1 MRQTYYFLSFVL
13 LLFVFISC
21 SNDVVGKGTD
31 TIGLETREVF
41 FKSSKDSIE
50 LRTRKG
56 DDWWL
61 TEISTKDTIYRTHSL
76 NVQVIEGGG
85 LYVEKT
91 GRKSIFIRVDS
102 NLTGLERRFTT
113 VIQAGNYYN
122 TITIIQKANYS
133 YLTKIKQFSQFSK
146 ASITEL
152 FIFIA
157 FNFNQLLMMHMFRCF
172 IRTRVVRSEIIIFI
186 DRILYITCFISHKGR
201 LSSSSRNSCLSIPFI
216 HSATTFAYGA

>member
-31 TIGLETREVF
+31 TIGLETKEVF

-91 GRKSIFIRVDS
+91 GRKSIFIRIDS

-122 TITIIQKANYS
+122 TITKLLQKREMRKDIVIELSYKGFSRASDYS
-133 YLTKIKQFSQFSK
+133 
-146 ASITEL
+146 
-152 FIFIA
+152 
-157 FNFNQLLMMHMFRCF
+157 
-172 IRTRVVRSEIIIFI
+172 
-186 DRILYITCFISHKGR
+186 
-201 LSSSSRNSCLSIPFI
+201 
-216 HSATTFAYGA
+216 

>member
-31 TIGLETREVF
+31 TIGLET
-41 FKSSKDSIE
+41 IE

-91 GRKSIFIRVDS
+91 GRKSIFIRIDS

-122 TITIIQKANYS
+122 TITIIQKA
-133 YLTKIKQFSQFSK
+133 K
-146 ASITEL
+146 E
-152 FIFIA
+152 
-157 FNFNQLLMMHMFRCF
+157 
-172 IRTRVVRSEIIIFI
+172 
-186 DRILYITCFISHKGR
+186 
-201 LSSSSRNSCLSIPFI
+201 
-216 HSATTFAYGA
+216 

>member
-31 TIGLETREVF
+31 TIGLETKEVF

-91 GRKSIFIRVDS
+91 GRKSIFIRIDS

-122 TITIIQKANYS
+122 TIGQRINKKVETAILRLFV
-133 YLTKIKQFSQFSK
+133 YL
-146 ASITEL
+146 L
-152 FIFIA
+152 F
-157 FNFNQLLMMHMFRCF
+157 
-172 IRTRVVRSEIIIFI
+172 
-186 DRILYITCFISHKGR
+186 
-201 LSSSSRNSCLSIPFI
+201 SSRTKFYISSDTIKNQPPLKSAIDFI
-216 HSATTFAYGA
+216 NGLRDLPMKRMVADEGILAGKLIINWTV

>member
-31 TIGLETREVF
+31 TIGLETKEVF

-91 GRKSIFIRVDS
+91 GRKSIFIRIDS

-122 TITIIQKANYS
+122 TITIIQKAKEY
-133 YLTKIKQFSQFSK
+133 IKRWRLLFSAFLF
-146 ASITEL
+146 TYFLVLEL
-152 FIFIA
+152 SFIF
-157 FNFNQLLMMHMFRCF
+157 Q
-172 IRTRVVRSEIIIFI
+172 V
-186 DRILYITCFISHKGR
+186 IL
-201 LSSSSRNSCLSIPFI
+201 
-216 HSATTFAYGA
+216 

>member
-31 TIGLETREVF
+31 TIGLETKEV
-41 FKSSKDSIE
+41 
-50 LRTRKG
+50 
-56 DDWWL
+56 
-61 TEISTKDTIYRTHSL
+61 DTIYRTHSL

-91 GRKSIFIRVDS
+91 GRKSIFIRIDS

-122 TITIIQKANYS
+122 TITIIQKA
-133 YLTKIKQFSQFSK
+133 K
-146 ASITEL
+146 E
-152 FIFIA
+152 
-157 FNFNQLLMMHMFRCF
+157 
-172 IRTRVVRSEIIIFI
+172 
-186 DRILYITCFISHKGR
+186 
-201 LSSSSRNSCLSIPFI
+201 
-216 HSATTFAYGA
+216 

>member
-31 TIGLETREVF
+31 TIGLETKEVF

-91 GRKSIFIRVDS
+91 GRKSIFIRIDS

-122 TITIIQKANYS
+122 TITIIQKAETAILRLFV
-133 YLTKIKQFSQFSK
+133 YL
-146 ASITEL
+146 L
-152 FIFIA
+152 F
-157 FNFNQLLMMHMFRCF
+157 
-172 IRTRVVRSEIIIFI
+172 
-186 DRILYITCFISHKGR
+186 
-201 LSSSSRNSCLSIPFI
+201 SSRTKFYISSDTIKNQPPLKSAIDFI
-216 HSATTFAYGA
+216 NGLRDLPMKRMVADEGILAGKLIINWTV

>member
-31 TIGLETREVF
+31 TIGLETKEVF

-56 DDWWL
+56 
-61 TEISTKDTIYRTHSL
+61 EISTKDTIYRTHSL

-91 GRKSIFIRVDS
+91 GRKSIFIRIDS

-122 TITIIQKANYS
+122 TITIIQKA
-133 YLTKIKQFSQFSK
+133 K
-146 ASITEL
+146 E
-152 FIFIA
+152 
-157 FNFNQLLMMHMFRCF
+157 
-172 IRTRVVRSEIIIFI
+172 
-186 DRILYITCFISHKGR
+186 
-201 LSSSSRNSCLSIPFI
+201 
-216 HSATTFAYGA
+216 

>member
-31 TIGLETREVF
+31 TIGLETKEVF

-91 GRKSIFIRVDS
+91 GRKSIFIRIDS

-122 TITIIQKANYS
+122 TITIIQKAKRINKKVETAILCLFV
-133 YLTKIKQFSQFSK
+133 YL
-146 ASITEL
+146 L
-152 FIFIA
+152 F
-157 FNFNQLLMMHMFRCF
+157 
-172 IRTRVVRSEIIIFI
+172 
-186 DRILYITCFISHKGR
+186 
-201 LSSSSRNSCLSIPFI
+201 SSRTKFYISSDTIKNQPPLKSAIDFI
-216 HSATTFAYGA
+216 NGLRDLPMKRMVADEGILAGKLIINWTV

>member
-31 TIGLETREVF
+31 TIGLETKEVF

-91 GRKSIFIRVDS
+91 GRKSIFIRIDS
-102 NLTGLERRFTT
+102 NLTLNPQLHSRSATYIKRNGLLIRK
-113 VIQAGNYYN
+113 
-122 TITIIQKANYS
+122 ITIK
-133 YLTKIKQFSQFSK
+133 
-146 ASITEL
+146 
-152 FIFIA
+152 
-157 FNFNQLLMMHMFRCF
+157 
-172 IRTRVVRSEIIIFI
+172 
-186 DRILYITCFISHKGR
+186 
-201 LSSSSRNSCLSIPFI
+201 SSRPFQC
-216 HSATTFAYGA
+216 AYHPLTP

>member
-31 TIGLETREVF
+31 TIGLETKEVF

-91 GRKSIFIRVDS
+91 GRKSIFIRIDS

-122 TITIIQKANYS
+122 TITIIQKAKETAILRLFV
-133 YLTKIKQFSQFSK
+133 YL
-146 ASITEL
+146 L
-152 FIFIA
+152 F
-157 FNFNQLLMMHMFRCF
+157 
-172 IRTRVVRSEIIIFI
+172 
-186 DRILYITCFISHKGR
+186 
-201 LSSSSRNSCLSIPFI
+201 SSRTKFYISSDTIKNQPPLKSAIDFI
-216 HSATTFAYGA
+216 NGLRDLPMKRMVADEGILAGKLIINWTV

>member
-21 SNDVVGKGTD
+21 SDDVVGKGTD
-31 TIGLETREVF
+31 TIGLETKEVF

-61 TEISTKDTIYRTHSL
+61 TEISTKDT
-76 NVQVIEGGG
+76 
-85 LYVEKT
+85 
-91 GRKSIFIRVDS
+91 

-122 TITIIQKANYS
+122 TITIIQKA
-133 YLTKIKQFSQFSK
+133 K
-146 ASITEL
+146 E
-152 FIFIA
+152 
-157 FNFNQLLMMHMFRCF
+157 
-172 IRTRVVRSEIIIFI
+172 
-186 DRILYITCFISHKGR
+186 
-201 LSSSSRNSCLSIPFI
+201 
-216 HSATTFAYGA
+216 

>member
-31 TIGLETREVF
+31 TIGLETKEVF

-91 GRKSIFIRVDS
+91 GRKSIFIRIPSDS
-102 NLTGLERRFTT
+102 TSRWTPLPLAIYFPLSGRFRDLHPLEYVR
-113 VIQAGNYYN
+113 AGR
-122 TITIIQKANYS
+122 
-133 YLTKIKQFSQFSK
+133 TK
-146 ASITEL
+146 
-152 FIFIA
+152 
-157 FNFNQLLMMHMFRCF
+157 
-172 IRTRVVRSEIIIFI
+172 
-186 DRILYITCFISHKGR
+186 
-201 LSSSSRNSCLSIPFI
+201 
-216 HSATTFAYGA
+216 

>member
-31 TIGLETREVF
+31 TIGLETKEVF

-91 GRKSIFIRVDS
+91 GRKSIFIRIDS

-122 TITIIQKANYS
+122 TITIIQKAKRINKKVETAILRLFV
-133 YLTKIKQFSQFSK
+133 YLLLVL
-146 ASITEL
+146 EL
-152 FIFIA
+152 SFIF
-157 FNFNQLLMMHMFRCF
+157 Q
-172 IRTRVVRSEIIIFI
+172 V
-186 DRILYITCFISHKGR
+186 IL
-201 LSSSSRNSCLSIPFI
+201 
-216 HSATTFAYGA
+216 

>member
-1 MRQTYYFLSFVL
+1 MRQSYYFLSFVL

-31 TIGLETREVF
+31 TIGLETKEVF

-91 GRKSIFIRVDS
+91 GRKSIFIRIDS

-122 TITIIQKANYS
+122 TKGQRINKKVETAILRLFV
-133 YLTKIKQFSQFSK
+133 YL
-146 ASITEL
+146 L
-152 FIFIA
+152 F
-157 FNFNQLLMMHMFRCF
+157 
-172 IRTRVVRSEIIIFI
+172 
-186 DRILYITCFISHKGR
+186 
-201 LSSSSRNSCLSIPFI
+201 SSRTKFYISSDTIKNQPPLKSAIDFI
-216 HSATTFAYGA
+216 NGLRDLPMKRMVADEGILAGKLIINWTV

>member
-31 TIGLETREVF
+31 TIGLETKEVF

-50 LRTRKG
+50 IRTRKG

-91 GRKSIFIRVDS
+91 GRKSIFIRIDS

-122 TITIIQKANYS
+122 TLTIIQKA
-133 YLTKIKQFSQFSK
+133 K
-146 ASITEL
+146 E
-152 FIFIA
+152 
-157 FNFNQLLMMHMFRCF
+157 
-172 IRTRVVRSEIIIFI
+172 
-186 DRILYITCFISHKGR
+186 
-201 LSSSSRNSCLSIPFI
+201 
-216 HSATTFAYGA
+216 

>member
-1 MRQTYYFLSFVL
+1 ML

-31 TIGLETREVF
+31 TIGLETKEVF

-91 GRKSIFIRVDS
+91 GRKSIFIRIDS

-122 TITIIQKANYS
+122 TITIIQKA
-133 YLTKIKQFSQFSK
+133 K
-146 ASITEL
+146 E
-152 FIFIA
+152 
-157 FNFNQLLMMHMFRCF
+157 
-172 IRTRVVRSEIIIFI
+172 
-186 DRILYITCFISHKGR
+186 
-201 LSSSSRNSCLSIPFI
+201 
-216 HSATTFAYGA
+216 

>member
-21 SNDVVGKGTD
+21 SDDVVGKGTD
-31 TIGLETREVF
+31 TIGLETKEVF

-91 GRKSIFIRVDS
+91 GRKSIFIRIDS

-122 TITIIQKANYS
+122 TINKKVETAILRLFV
-133 YLTKIKQFSQFSK
+133 YL
-146 ASITEL
+146 L
-152 FIFIA
+152 F
-157 FNFNQLLMMHMFRCF
+157 
-172 IRTRVVRSEIIIFI
+172 
-186 DRILYITCFISHKGR
+186 
-201 LSSSSRNSCLSIPFI
+201 SSRTKFYISSDTIKNQPPLKSAIDFI
-216 HSATTFAYGA
+216 NGLRDLPMKRIVADEGILAGKLIINWTV